1 MWASRTSAGK
11 DSNRA
16 EVLLMT
22 TGLHGTRRRP
32 QPVCTHGGLIPARAV
47 CASRL
52 RLDSHRTVVGQKCRN
67 GCRTPSTYYAS
78 PQASPLD
85 PRALIPGGDGVAGRG
100 LSGHTVAWT
109 MRSSDSWSKPMSRPG
124 DLDRR
129 LLLIRDRMLDG
140 CPEMARLARLLQG
153 VSALVLVLSVACV
166 PSWLAQVPVGS
177 PSPTPLPDTSAQ
189 QAVVHQYLDLVAAER
204 YADAWQLLTP
214 ERQRRE
220 TP

>member
-1 MWASRTSAGK
+1 
-11 DSNRA
+11 
-16 EVLLMT
+16 
-22 TGLHGTRRRP
+22 
-32 QPVCTHGGLIPARAV
+32 
-47 CASRL
+47 
-52 RLDSHRTVVGQKCRN
+52 
-67 GCRTPSTYYAS
+67 
-78 PQASPLD
+78 
-85 PRALIPGGDGVAGRG
+85 
-100 LSGHTVAWT
+100 
-109 MRSSDSWSKPMSRPG
+109 MSRPG

-220 TP
+220 TPEAFAADWRAWGRVVPEDSSPFIWPAAEDQVRAEVCHSPRRLGQ